1 MGFGQNDVQ
10 TLYAPGRQAKENG
23 ENAKAIQYIE
33 ELYDKTNQDPY
44 YNELIELYA
53 LEEQYD
59 DAEKIIKKRIRSFS
73 DRPELL
79 VDRGHIYE
87 LQKDERQAEKY
98 YKEAIDEVENNEQK
112 ARQVA
117 NQFVKYNRYDFAEKT
132 YLKVRSSAK
141 NNQLFR
147 FELAT
152 AYAQQGKTEEMVEE
166 YLNVLAG
173 NRGYIQT
180 IQNLFQRVLHPD
192 PEGIQMENLKN
203 QLLRRIQ
210 KNPEQEVFSELLI
223 WLYIQDRNFTG
234 ALLQA
239 KALDRRANENG
250 KRIYS
255 LGELSLANN
264 EYSVA
269 EEAFNYV
276 ISYGDENP
284 FYLNSRMKLV
294 EVLKA
299 KVTSDLNYTTED
311 LEKLRKTYANTISDL
326 RKSAF
331 TLSLIRGEAEL
342 YAYYLDSIST
352 AISILEEAV
361 LIPGI
366 SKQEKA
372 KIKIDLADLML
383 LSGETW
389 EASLL
394 YSQVEKDFK
403 YDRLGEI
410 AKFKNAKIAFYVGDF
425 YWSQAQLDVL
435 KGSTSK
441 LIANDAMELSLLI
454 TDNVGLDSIS
464 EPLEMYARADLSI
477 FKKNYPAAEATLDSI
492 PKYFPATSLKDDI
505 LLTKYKIEFKKK
517 NYELAAKYLKQLL
530 ADYAEDILGDNA
542 LFYLAKLNEEQ
553 LDNKEEAME
562 LYKRLLTTY
571 PASLFVVES
580 RKRFRNLRGDK
591 LEEEIN

>member
-10 TLYAPGRQAKENG
+10 TLYALGRQAKENG
-23 ENAKAIQYIE
+23 ENAKAIQYFE

-284 FYLNSRMKLV
+284 YYLNSRMKLV

-477 FKKNYPAAEATLDSI
+477 FKKNYSAAEATLDSI

>member
-1 MGFGQNDVQ
+1 VQ
-10 TLYAPGRQAKENG
+10 TLYALGRQAKENG
-23 ENAKAIQYIE
+23 ENGKAIQYFE
-33 ELYDKTNQDPY
+33 ELYDKTNQDAF
-44 YNELIELYA
+44 YNELIELYT
-53 LEEQYD
+53 LEGQYD
-59 DAEKIIKKRIRSFS
+59 AAEKMVKKRIRSFS

-79 VDRGHIYE
+79 VDRGQIYE

-98 YKEAIDEVENNEQK
+98 YKEAIDEIGKNEQT

-117 NQFVKYNRYDFAEKT
+117 NQFVKYNRYDFAEET
-132 YLKVRSSAK
+132 YIAARKAAN

-152 AYAQQGKTEEMVEE
+152 AFAQQGKTEEMVDE
-166 YLNVLAG
+166 YLNILAG
-173 NRGYIQT
+173 NRGYLQT

-192 PEGIQMENLKN
+192 PEGVQMENLKT

-223 WLYIQDRNFTG
+223 WLYIQDKNFTG

-250 KRIYS
+250 KRVYS
-255 LGELSLANN
+255 LGELSLANK

-269 EEAFNYV
+269 EQAFNYV
-276 ISYGDENP
+276 ISYDDENP
-284 FYLNSRMKLV
+284 YYLNSRMKLV

-299 KVTSDLNYTTED
+299 KVTSDLNYTAED
-311 LEKLRKTYANTISDL
+311 LEKLRKTYATTISEL

-331 TLSLIRGEAEL
+331 TLPLIRGEAEL

-352 AISILEEAV
+352 AISILEDAV

-366 SKQEKA
+366 SKQDQA
-372 KIKIDLADLML
+372 KIKIELADLML

-425 YWSQAQLDVL
+425 YWAQAQLDVL

-464 EPLEMYARADLSI
+464 EPLEMYARADLLI
-477 FKKNYPAAEATLDSI
+477 FKKNYEAAEATLDSI
-492 PKYFPATSLKDDI
+492 PKYFPATSLKDEI
-505 LLTKYKIEFKKK
+505 LLTKYQIEFKKK
-517 NYELAAKYLKQLL
+517 NYELAADYLKQLL
-530 ADYAEDILGDNA
+530 ADYAADILGDNA
-542 LFYLAKLNEEQ
+542 LFSLAKLNEEQ
-553 LDNKEEAME
+553 LNNKEEAME